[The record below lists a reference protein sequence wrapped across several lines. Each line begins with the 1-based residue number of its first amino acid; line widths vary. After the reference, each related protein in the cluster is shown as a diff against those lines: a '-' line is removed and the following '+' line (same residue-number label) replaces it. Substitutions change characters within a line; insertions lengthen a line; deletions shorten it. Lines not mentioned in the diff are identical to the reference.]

1 MPKYKRVDR
10 RLVRVADDDPE
21 GRERWEVNG
30 KWSEKPG
37 RKPGDTPR
45 QPVNIRLPFELLD
58 WLREQPD
65 GITGTIEKLV
75 KDKMA
80 G

>member
-1 MPKYKRVDR
+1 MTKYKRVDR

-21 GRERWEVNG
+21 GRERWQING
-30 KWSEKPG
+30 KWDEKPG

-45 QPVNIRLPFELLD
+45 QPINIRLPSELID
-58 WLREQPD
+58 WLRDQPD
-65 GITGTIEKLV
+65 GITGTIEKLI
-75 KDKMA
+75 KEKA